1 MQLTIDAEVQKPHLP
16 FLQKPQISHRRERII
31 NTVNRY
37 TREKS
42 QY

>member
-31 NTVNRY
+31 NTVMVYSDRA
-37 TREKS
+37 
-42 QY
+42 